1 MYIYNRTNNTG
12 MLGLNPQL
20 SLADNRK
27 YPQTIG
33 NTQEILF
40 TSDQNSQNV
49 NYFFNR
55 IVQQSNNIP
64 QFNVDKNNI
73 FKTINTN
80 AVKFTGK
87 SVLERM
93 KGDYFLVNLSGM
105 MDSRFGLILK
115 NSINEETIQE

>member
-1 MYIYNRTNNTG
+1 M
-12 MLGLNPQL
+12 
-20 SLADNRK
+20 RK
-27 YPQTIG
+27 RKEPL
-33 NTQEILF
+33 EIVEKIITERQPVRMHEAWDF
-40 TSDQNSQNV
+40 AKGYAAFKSGSRCDFYSFV
-49 NYFFNR
+49 
-55 IVQQSNNIP
+55 QSN
-64 QFNVDKNNI
+64 FNVDKNNI